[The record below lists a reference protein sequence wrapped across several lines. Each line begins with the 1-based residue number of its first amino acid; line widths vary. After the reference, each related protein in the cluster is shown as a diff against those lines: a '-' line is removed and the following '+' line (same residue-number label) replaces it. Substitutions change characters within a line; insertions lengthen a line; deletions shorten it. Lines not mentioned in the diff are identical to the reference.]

1 MPLID
6 KLLIRDGI
14 ESDLDQIT
22 DLCRNIWD
30 GHDFLP
36 SVWNNWIEN
45 DVGSFIVAEL
55 KNQII
60 AVYHSYLLGSDSWLE
75 TLRVDESY
83 RRQGIA
89 KYLLDDYLERSR
101 CLEARNV
108 RLVTSTKNTASRNLF
123 TGNGF
128 DEILYPRYCSLDG
141 KYIELTS
148 DLMEFSM
155 IDDSDEIYSIMNN
168 SLIKE
173 DLIPLWWRW
182 WPTNSAALSEF
193 SKNAFL
199 IIPKLKPSSF
209 IAVQPSKNFGYK
221 NDYQILFF
229 EMSTDIL
236 DDAMSFLKNQDP
248 SVALNKIFSIPKANS
263 RQLNILGES
272 GFKQSTNLV
281 VLERTL
287 NST

>member
-6 KLLIRDGI
+6 ELLVRDGI

-236 DDAMSFLKNQDP
+236 DDAMSFLKNQDS
-248 SVALNKIFSIPKANS
+248 SVALNKIFSIPKDNS

>member
-6 KLLIRDGI
+6 ELLVRDGI